1 MVIQSASAH
10 RRYDHGWCDRK
21 GSDLDLDVF
30 WGVMGPDEGAF
41 AASRRSMLAHLPG
54 LPAVP
59 STMSTFRPLFIDG
72 GIMF

>member
-1 MVIQSASAH
+1 MVIQSAIAH